1 MTDLVKTDFD
11 GFSQKTIDFLS
22 NLRENNNK
30 QWFEAHRTEYEE
42 HLISPMKLLVEEL
55 ASTILSIDPYLDVR
69 PMVNKAVSR
78 IHRDLRFSKNK
89 SPYKTVMW
97 IAFKHNRTDWK
108 DTPGFFF
115 EFCPE
120 RYRYGMGLYQA
131 SRQTMDAYRELLDS
145 KPDAFLKVISLLE
158 KYGFELQGEKYKRI
172 IDPSKT
178 GVILDWY
185 QRKSFYVVCSKSM
198 DRNFFSP
205 ELAGVLSGAF
215 MSLKPLYDFFWKAKG

>member
-1 MTDLVKTDFD
+1 MTDFGKTYFE

-55 ASTILSIDPYLDVR
+55 ASTILSIDPYMDVR
-69 PMVNKAVSR
+69 PMVNKTISR

-97 IAFKHNRTDWK
+97 IAFKQNRTDWK
-108 DTPGFFF
+108 DTPGLFF

-120 RYRYGMGLYQA
+120 GYRYGMGLYDA
-131 SRQTMDAYRELLDS
+131 SRQTMDAFRELLDS
-145 KPDAFLKVISLLE
+145 KPDTFLKAISSLE
-158 KYGFELQGEKYKRI
+158 KYGFELQGEKYKRT

-185 QRKSFYVVCSKSM
+185 QRKSCYVACSKYM
-198 DRNFFSP
+198 NRDFFSP
-205 ELAGVLSGAF
+205 ELAGELSRAF
-215 MSLKPLYDFFWKAKG
+215 MSLKPLYDFLWKAKG